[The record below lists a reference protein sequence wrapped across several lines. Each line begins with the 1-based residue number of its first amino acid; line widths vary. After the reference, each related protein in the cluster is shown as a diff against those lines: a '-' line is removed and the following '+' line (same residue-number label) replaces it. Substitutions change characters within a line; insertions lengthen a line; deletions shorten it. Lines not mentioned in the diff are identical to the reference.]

1 MEDLVHKGHRQRMRR
16 KFSDFGSRV
25 FDTYELLEML
35 LYNTVPVKD
44 TNPIAKRL
52 LKRFGSLDGV
62 LSADVDSLREVEGV
76 GAKTAEMIVLA
87 GELLERCENE
97 RGDST
102 DKPEISNYEELGEYL
117 VNYYGGREDKSI
129 LFLSFDNRMKL
140 IAVDELYQ
148 LDFSSGA
155 VVPKPFLDAG
165 LPVFLDKPLCDNR
178 DDLEFFRNAIQN
190 GAKLLSSSCMRYSK
204 EIAPYFHGNYREI
217 GELRFIN
224 IGMAKKWETYGIHAL
239 EALCAVTGC
248 GYISI
253 RNISTDQRNLVHL
266 KHKAGF
272 DAIIAN
278 SYDLAYDPT
287 IRLHGTL
294 GTADIQ
300 IKDTYASFRNQLAA
314 FVNYL
319 RTEQSPI
326 PFAETEELMKLV
338 IGGIES
344 REQGG
349 KEIFL

>member
-1 MEDLVHKGHRQRMRR
+1 MAYVKNPENIRLGIIGMTEGNGHPYSWSAIFNKYDREAMTKECPFPGIPAYLNKENYDLMGIPGASVQVVCCDKRSDAEHISRLSLIPEVVDHPEDMIGKVDAVIIATDIGSEHVRR
-16 KFSDFGSRV
+16 
-25 FDTYELLEML
+25 
-35 LYNTVPVKD
+35 
-44 TNPIAKRL
+44 A
-52 LKRFGSLDGV
+52 
-62 LSADVDSLREVEGV
+62 
-76 GAKTAEMIVLA
+76 
-87 GELLERCENE
+87 
-97 RGDST
+97 
-102 DKPEISNYEELGEYL
+102 
-117 VNYYGGREDKSI
+117 
-129 LFLSFDNRMKL
+129 
-140 IAVDELYQ
+140 
-148 LDFSSGA
+148 
-155 VVPKPFLDAG
+155 KPFLEAG

-178 DDLEFFRNAIQN
+178 EDLDFFRKAVQN
-190 GAKLLSSSCMRYSK
+190 GAKILSSSCMRYAK
-204 EIAPYFHGNYREI
+204 EIASYFHGNYREI

-266 KHKAGF
+266 KHKNGF

-287 IRLHGTL
+287 IRLHGTQ
-294 GTADIQ
+294 GAVDIHV
-300 IKDTYASFRNQLAA
+300 KDTYTSFRNQLVA
-314 FVNYL
+314 FIDFL
-319 RTEQSPI
+319 RTERSPI